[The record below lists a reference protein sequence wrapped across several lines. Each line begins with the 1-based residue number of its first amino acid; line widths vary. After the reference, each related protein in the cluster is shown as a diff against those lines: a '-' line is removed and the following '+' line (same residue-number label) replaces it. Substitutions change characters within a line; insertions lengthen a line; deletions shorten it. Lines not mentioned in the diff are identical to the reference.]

1 MATATAMAMAMAMAT
16 AMATAMNRYGGHR
29 YGGNRRMTPA
39 KALLWCCCWSAL
51 HVGTATATAATVTA
65 ATAAAATAALG
76 TVPAVPAATAPARS
90 ERAPAQNRLST
101 ELGLT
106 RMTGRSGPDCTGGIH
121 YDDGSF
127 EDGISAP
134 VSNGIQVMSFDLPSN
149 AAAIQQVCVALTRAS
164 ASPGPD
170 LAFSVELYAADG
182 PGGTPGTL
190 LGSVPATATGIPVTT
205 TSTVNAQFYAVPIGP
220 ALALPAARTIYVGV
234 QFDGAQHYFVAVD
247 SSPTTPYRSS
257 FASTDGG
264 STWQEEPTVDP
275 GPFSA
280 FGIRVDPVLSQTNC
294 VPTSTAMCLLGD
306 RFKVEATFQVTPSGP
321 TGQAQ
326 AVRLTDDSGYLW
338 FFAASNVEAIVKVLN
353 GCALGNHYWVFA
365 GGLTNVH
372 TTIKVTDTQTG
383 AFKTYDNPLNTP
395 FKPLQDTSALPCP

>member
-1 MATATAMAMAMAMAT
+1 MATMAMK
-16 AMATAMNRYGGHR
+16 RYGGKR
-29 YGGNRRMTPA
+29 WRTLGV
-39 KALLWCCCWSAL
+39 ALLWCCGGCAL
-51 HVGTATATAATVTA
+51 HAGRALAA
-65 ATAAAATAALG
+65 
-76 TVPAVPAATAPARS
+76 PAARTA
-90 ERAPAQNRLST
+90 QHRLSS

-106 RMTGRSGPDCTGGIH
+106 RMAGRSGPDCAGGIA

-149 AAAIQQVCVALTRAS
+149 AAAIQQVCVALTRA
-164 ASPGPD
+164 AAAPGPD
-170 LAFSVELYAADG
+170 LAFSVVIYAADG

-190 LGSVPATATGIPVTT
+190 LATVPATATGIPVTSG
-205 TSTVNAQFYAVPIGP
+205 STVAAQFYAVPIGS
-220 ALALPAARTIYVGV
+220 ALALPAARTIYVGA
-234 QFDGAQHYFVAVD
+234 QFDGLDHYFMAVD
-247 SSPTTPYRSS
+247 TSSTTPYRGS

-306 RFKVEATFQVTPSGP
+306 RFKVEATFQTANGNS
-321 TGQAQ
+321 GQAQ
-326 AVRLTDDSGYLW
+326 AVKLTDDSGYLW

-372 TTIKVTDTQTG
+372 THIKVTDTQTG
-383 AFKTYDNPLNTP
+383 AFRTYENPLNTP
-395 FKPLQDTSALPCP
+395 FQPLQDTSALPCP